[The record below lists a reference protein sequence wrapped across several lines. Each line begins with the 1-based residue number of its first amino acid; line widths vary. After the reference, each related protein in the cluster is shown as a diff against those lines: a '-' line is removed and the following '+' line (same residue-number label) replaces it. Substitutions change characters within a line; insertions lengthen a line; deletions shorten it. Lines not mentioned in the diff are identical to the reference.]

1 MDDDD
6 KQPANSD
13 EAKSTMLHDIGP
25 VWSIGV
31 NFSAGV
37 AGMGLLG
44 WLLDRWLGTAP
55 WILLGGVLLGLIGGF
70 YQFIREAGAINRR
83 AAERF
88 KHRDD

>member
-1 MDDDD
+1 MDDGDRP
-6 KQPANSD
+6 PADSD
-13 EAKSTMLHDIGP
+13 ETKSTLLHDIGP

-44 WLLDRWLGTAP
+44 WFLDRWLGTAP

-83 AAERF
+83 AAQRF